1 VDTDIYTV
9 ECCEGALVN
18 QTIGQTQAAPIR
30 RGAFSSGFS
39 SGFDIGNI

>member
-1 VDTDIYTV
+1 VDSDIYTV
-9 ECCEGALVN
+9 ECCKGALVN
-18 QTIGQTQAAPIR
+18 QTIGQTQSPPLI